1 MRVVRQPSPALWAEM
16 QEQPVFGERNKA
28 VVGTEG
34 SEARLREER
43 GVTRWLPPHPY
54 FQVPGDPGWSLPLGS
69 MRHPCNKF
77 SCLPF
82 SNPLASV
89 TCLSRL
95 FEEIIICFV
104 L

>member
-34 SEARLREER
+34 SEARLRGER
-43 GVTRWLPPHPY
+43 G
-54 FQVPGDPGWSLPLGS
+54 DSLAAT
-69 MRHPCNKF
+69 
-77 SCLPF
+77 
-82 SNPLASV
+82 ASV
-89 TCLSRL
+89 FPSPGGPWLEPTLGL
-95 FEEIIICFV
+95 HETP

>member
-54 FQVPGDPGWSLPLGS
+54 FQVPGDPGWSLPLGF
-69 MRHPCNKF
+69 MRQRSLIGCSPWGRTVSDTTEATWQQQMSKIF
-77 SCLPF
+77 
-82 SNPLASV
+82 
-89 TCLSRL
+89 
-95 FEEIIICFV
+95 
-104 L
+104 